1 MTQVPSLLAECL
13 EGGEQWTQSELLA
26 QFPHPLNLTLLL
38 STLHRLLPARLQTKR
53 SEGRRTHRSS
63 LGRPAP
69 ARARPRPA
77 PSRWLPSA
85 PRLLRLGGEA
95 PRVAKGSGSRERRS
109 LTYFQLRDAHAYWAS
124 ALRAGDSRGIARA
137 WAARPGQ
144 YDPGVALQGEPVQTA
159 GCVGASVVTV
169 DLKFA
174 EDFF

>member
-13 EGGEQWTQSELLA
+13 EGRA
-26 QFPHPLNLTLLL
+26 QFPPQLNCNSASIYLV
-38 STLHRLLPARLQTKR
+38 LHGLLPARLYTKR

-95 PRVAKGSGSRERRS
+95 LRVAKGSGSRERRS
-109 LTYFQLRDAHAYWAS
+109 LTYFQLREAHAYWAS
-124 ALRAGDSRGIARA
+124 ELRAGGSRGIARA

-159 GCVGASVVTV
+159 GCVGAAVVTV

-174 EDFF
+174 EDLF